1 MPVVANGGVACFE
14 DAQKCLSFTKANG
27 VMSSEAI
34 LEYPALFSQS
44 EELVD
49 QDEIIQRYLE
59 FTQIYKDEEKLI
71 KSHLFKLAYIG
82 LI

>member
-1 MPVVANGGVACFE
+1 
-14 DAQKCLSFTKANG
+14 
-27 VMSSEAI
+27 MSSEAI

-49 QDEIIQRYLE
+49 QDDIIEKYLE